1 MDCHKEEADAP
12 ERFVRSPESRFSFL
26 IVGVDLERVIGA
38 QSEQGSIK
46 WPLLD
51 SRKSIITEPGDKL
64 IR

>member
-1 MDCHKEEADAP
+1 MVCHKEEADAP
-12 ERFVRSPESRFSFL
+12 ERFVRSPA
-26 IVGVDLERVIGA
+26 VVGGVDLERVSGA